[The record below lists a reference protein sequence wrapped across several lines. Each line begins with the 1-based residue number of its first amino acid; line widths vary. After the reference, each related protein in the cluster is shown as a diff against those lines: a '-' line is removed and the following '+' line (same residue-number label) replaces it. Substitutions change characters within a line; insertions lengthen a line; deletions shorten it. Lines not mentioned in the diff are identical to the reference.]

1 MELRTTRIFER
12 FSTTVSK
19 NKQRYAESD
28 PTQADL
34 HALGTSWAEPQLRS
48 SCNDDVMKAP
58 RVLMPRWIGGT
69 EAIPQS

>member
-34 HALGTSWAEPQLRS
+34 HALGTSWVELANIELPISFSMSYLVCSEHKQH
-48 SCNDDVMKAP
+48 
-58 RVLMPRWIGGT
+58 
-69 EAIPQS
+69 

>member
-34 HALGTSWAEPQLRS
+34 HALGTNRNFAALA
-48 SCNDDVMKAP
+48 M
-58 RVLMPRWIGGT
+58 MT
-69 EAIPQS
+69 